1 MVDIES
7 GKLLRR
13 VEFQRPDQ
21 GNIRYSPDGKAIVY
35 PVREGGVDNLWSQPL
50 DGSPGKQI
58 TNFKSEQIRE
68 FHWSFDGSKLGLI
81 RGHNDSD
88 VVLIRDSQQ

>member
-1 MVDIES
+1 
-7 GKLLRR
+7 

-21 GNIRYSPDGKAIVY
+21 GNIRFSPDGKAIVY
-35 PVREGGVDNLWSQPL
+35 PVREAGVDNLWAQPL
-50 DGSPGKQI
+50 DGSAGKKI
-58 TNFKSEQIRE
+58 TDFKSEEIRD